1 MAEVSA
7 GFALDLAGASQI
19 AVGRK
24 PDIAA
29 WPLAGPV
36 SCLIPTE
43 SPLPKIKIVTSTV
56 VAQTEQNQFDK
67 TIPVQR
73 Q

>member
-19 AVGRK
+19 AVDRK

-36 SCLIPTE
+36 SCLI
-43 SPLPKIKIVTSTV
+43 L
-56 VAQTEQNQFDK
+56 A
-67 TIPVQR
+67 
-73 Q
+73 

>member
-1 MAEVSA
+1 MVSA
-7 GFALDLAGASQI
+7 GFALDFAGTSQI
-19 AVGRK
+19 AACRK
-24 PDIAA
+24 PDVAA
-29 WPLAGPV
+29 WPLARPV

-56 VAQTEQNQFDK
+56 VAQTERNQFVK

>member
-19 AVGRK
+19 AVSRK
-24 PDIAA
+24 PDIVA

-36 SCLIPTE
+36 SCLI
-43 SPLPKIKIVTSTV
+43 L
-56 VAQTEQNQFDK
+56 A
-67 TIPVQR
+67 
-73 Q
+73 